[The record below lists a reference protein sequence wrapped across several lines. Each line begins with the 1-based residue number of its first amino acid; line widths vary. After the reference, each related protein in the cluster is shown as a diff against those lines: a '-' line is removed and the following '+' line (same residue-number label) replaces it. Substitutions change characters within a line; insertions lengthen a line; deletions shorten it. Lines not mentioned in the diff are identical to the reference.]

1 MGLLEDQLNPQYMIS
16 KRKEMGKKRE
26 TKGKQ
31 EVRVVLTVDP
41 PIAGTMTRGIK
52 IKEPTMER

>member
-1 MGLLEDQLNPQYMIS
+1 
-16 KRKEMGKKRE
+16 MGKKRE

>member
-1 MGLLEDQLNPQYMIS
+1 MGLLEDQLNPLYMVT
-16 KRKEMGKKRE
+16 KRRKRERKERQR
-26 TKGKQ
+26 KQ